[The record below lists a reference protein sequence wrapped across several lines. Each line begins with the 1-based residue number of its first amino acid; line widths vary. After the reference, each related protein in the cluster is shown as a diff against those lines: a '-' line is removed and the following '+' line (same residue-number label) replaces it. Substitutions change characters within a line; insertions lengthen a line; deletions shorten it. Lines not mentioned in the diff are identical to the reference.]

1 MKAIT
6 CLLIAMLSIQSG
18 ASLAKGL
25 FPTLGAIGTSTLR
38 IVFAAIIL
46 TIILK
51 PWRTKITAH
60 ALRKISFYGLA
71 LGLMNLTFYLA
82 IQRIPLGIA
91 VALEF
96 VGPLGVAIFASRQKL
111 DFLWAVLAILG
122 IVLIIPQWDGPQHI
136 DLTGA
141 ALALTAGLCWGLYI
155 VFGQRIDGTISSK
168 AAVSIGMIVAGLVVL
183 PFGIAT
189 TGVELF
195 QIRMWPLAFGVAI
208 LSSALPYWLEMIAL
222 RALPARNFGILM
234 SLEPVIAAL
243 SGYLFL
249 AETLTLKQMTA
260 IALVIAASWGSTITS
275 KT

>member
-1 MKAIT
+1 MAI
-6 CLLIAMLSIQSG
+6 LSLIIAMLSIQFG

-46 TIILK
+46 IIILK
-51 PWRTKITAH
+51 PWRTQISTQS
-60 ALRKISFYGLA
+60 LRKISLYGIA
-71 LGLMNLTFYLA
+71 LGMMNLTFYLA

-96 VGPLGVAIFASRQKL
+96 VGPLGVAILASRQKL
-111 DFLWAVLAILG
+111 DFLWAALAIFG
-122 IVLIIPQWDGPQHI
+122 IVLIIPQWDGPQHL
-136 DLTGA
+136 DLMGV

-155 VFGQRIDGTISSK
+155 IFGQKIDGAISSR
-168 AAVSIGMIVAGLVVL
+168 AAVSIGMVVAGLVVL
-183 PFGIAT
+183 PFGIT
-189 TGVELF
+189 TAGSDLL
-195 QIRMWPLAFGVAI
+195 QIKLWPLAIGVAL

-234 SLEPVIAAL
+234 SLEPVIASL

-249 AETLTLKQMTA
+249 AESLTLKQMTA
-260 IALVIAASWGSTITS
+260 IVLVISASWGSTITS
-275 KT
+275 KA